1 MAEAEEFF
9 EAVRKGEA
17 ERIREFLARDRS
29 LINAKTER
37 GFSPVTVAAYYGQ
50 REALKTILAHKPMMT
65 VHEAAL
71 AGDLERVRQLVD
83 ADQRLANDTS
93 SPDGFPPL
101 GLAAYAGQARVVKYL
116 IAQGA
121 DVNFA
126 LPGMGFS
133 ALTGAVSES
142 QVEAVKVLVAAG
154 ANVNQVYE
162 NGEASV
168 LTTAAANGNVDIIKV
183 LLDAGADVNLRIK
196 DGKSPLAMAVEKGHE
211 QAAELIRS
219 RGGTE

>member
-1 MAEAEEFF
+1 MAEPDEFF
-9 EAVRKGEA
+9 EAVRKGEV

-37 GFSPVTVAAYYGQ
+37 GFSAVTVAAYYGQ
-50 REALKTILAHKPMMT
+50 RDALKTILAHKPMMT

-162 NGEASV
+162 NGE
-168 LTTAAANGNVDIIKV
+168 
-183 LLDAGADVNLRIK
+183 
-196 DGKSPLAMAVEKGHE
+196 
-211 QAAELIRS
+211 
-219 RGGTE
+219 